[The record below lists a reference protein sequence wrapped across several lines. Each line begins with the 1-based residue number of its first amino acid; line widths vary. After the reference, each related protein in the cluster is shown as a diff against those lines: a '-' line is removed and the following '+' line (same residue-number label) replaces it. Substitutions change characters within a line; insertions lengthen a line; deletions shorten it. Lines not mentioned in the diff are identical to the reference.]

1 MRPNELSRAIAH
13 FTEKVRS
20 WNKNVFRNLFQRK
33 KRVATRIKGVQV
45 ALASNLNNFLVELD
59 RVLRAEFAKVSKL
72 EEEFGP

>member
-1 MRPNELSRAIAH
+1 M
-13 FTEKVRS
+13 
-20 WNKNVFRNLFQRK
+20 FRNLFQRK

-45 ALASNLNNFLVELD
+45 ALASNLNNFLVDLD